1 MHAMPPTP
9 IKTQPR
15 CYTLK
20 QVLVLLELPRRT
32 FTRLRSRGALPFL
45 EELLPRI
52 GHSPRY
58 KAEPI
63 DRYLEG
69 QWTRPV
75 RFFGR
80 RRAS

>member
-1 MHAMPPTP
+1 MTTTLVKAP
-9 IKTQPR
+9 PR
-15 CYTLK
+15 CYTLP
-20 QVLVLLELPRRT
+20 QVLVLLEMPRRT

-80 RRAS
+80 RRSA